1 VTYKC
6 KTFPYPIGSKRPDKV
21 LPAAD
26 EFIAEWLSESPP
38 EQRPC
43 VEVKCFGKTD
53 QVFIEPAFRHIR
65 EKRHLPDVARRLRFL
80 PCVKE
85 LLEQT
90 TDTPVTTNSGS
101 FMLEGKAGTGE
112 RFRAILGLDKEGY
125 SLISFYPID

>member
-1 VTYKC
+1 MTYKC

-26 EFIAEWLSESPP
+26 KFIVDWSSESPP
-38 EQRPC
+38 EQRPY
-43 VEVKCFGKTD
+43 VVVRCFGKTD
-53 QVFIEPAFRHIR
+53 LVFIEPAFRHVR
-65 EKRHLPDVARRLRFL
+65 EKRDLLDVARRLRFL
-80 PCVKE
+80 PCVRE

-90 TDTPVTTNSGS
+90 AEIPVATRDGN

-112 RFRAILGLDKEGY
+112 RFRVILGLDKEGY